1 MADLANTAAL
11 PDVDSDTGIWP
22 VLRKV
27 LAKLPARISLA
38 VLVVA
43 TVCALFPQWIA
54 PHDPFAQDLTQ
65 RLLPPAWA
73 DRGVISYWLGTDQLG
88 RDVLS
93 RIIEGARL
101 TLFVSLFAVIVSLIV
116 GVAAGLVAGY
126 NGGMTDAV
134 ILRLIDMQLAF
145 PLILLVIAVVA
156 VVGPSLGN
164 LIIIMGLSGWPRFA
178 RIVRGSVLA
187 VRGLEFV
194 EAARSI
200 GASRMRIM
208 LRHILPNVLSAIIV
222 YASFELAR
230 MILLESTLSFLGL
243 GVQPPAPT
251 WGSMI
256 SDGRKYLAQSWSV
269 SLAPGIAIAAVI
281 LAFNILGDELRDAL
295 DPHVRDA
302 CPRRPRRRSFRAR
315 WRETPRGASESD

>member
-1 MADLANTAAL
+1 MTDVADTTAPAD
-11 PDVDSDTGIWP
+11 PDEDSRIRP
-22 VLRKV
+22 VLRKL
-27 LAKLPARISLA
+27 LAKFPARISLA
-38 VLVVA
+38 ILIVA
-43 TVCALFPQWIA
+43 TVCALLPQWIA
-54 PHDPFAQDLTQ
+54 PHDPFAQDLTR

-73 DRGVISYWLGTDQLG
+73 DRGVWQHVIGTDHLG

-93 RIIEGARL
+93 RIIEGAQL
-101 TLFVSLFAVIVSLIV
+101 TLFVSLFAVVVSCIV

-126 NGGMTDAV
+126 KGGMTDAI

-187 VRGLEFV
+187 VRSLEFV

-200 GASRMRIM
+200 GASRARIM

-269 SLAPGIAIAAVI
+269 SLAPGVAIAAII
-281 LAFNILGDELRDAL
+281 LAFNVLGDELRDAL
-295 DPHVRDA
+295 DPQLDDRL
-302 CPRRPRRRSFRAR
+302 
-315 WRETPRGASESD
+315 